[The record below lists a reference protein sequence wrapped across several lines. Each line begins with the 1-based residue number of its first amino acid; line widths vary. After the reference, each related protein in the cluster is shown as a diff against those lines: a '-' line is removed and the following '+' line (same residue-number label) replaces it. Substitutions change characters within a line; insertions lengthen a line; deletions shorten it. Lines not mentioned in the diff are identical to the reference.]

1 MINRSQIYLLETLF
15 NSNNNTLTRFF
26 LMMMRYFSA
35 EYIIPVSSYPI
46 KNGVIAIDDD
56 GGICGVYDVLSAPK
70 DVEIEVLDGVLIP
83 GFINTHCH
91 LELSHMQ
98 GVIAKETGLVKFIG
112 QVINNRIPTNADQV
126 NDAMLLADE
135 MMFRNGIQAV
145 GDHVNSA
152 VSASIKLES
161 KIKYHTFVEIIGF
174 KDEEAL
180 AKIDNAKEIEF
191 YFDSQ
196 HSSITPHASYS
207 CSKAIFKYLKKST
220 TDNNIISIHNQ
231 ESEEENK
238 FFRYKTGD
246 FIDFYDRMGLNL
258 DFFKAQARN
267 SIQSYLSYLPLNNK
281 CILVHNTFTSL
292 KDLDFINRM
301 GRDVVMC
308 LCPKA
313 NLYIEGTLPKINI
326 LSEHLDNIA
335 IGTDSLASNDTLSI
349 LDELKVIHAHFKDLD
364 FLTTIKWATLNGAK
378 ALGLDAQLG
387 SLEVGKKPGLV
398 LLKGMTMLKI
408 NENVEVERIV

>member
-1 MINRSQIYLLETLF
+1 
-15 NSNNNTLTRFF
+15 
-26 LMMMRYFSA
+26 MMRYFSA

-56 GGICGVYDVLSAPK
+56 GSICGVYDVLSAPK

-91 LELSHMQ
+91 LELSHMK
-98 GVIAKETGLVKFIG
+98 GLIAKETGLVNFIG
-112 QVINNRIPTNADQV
+112 EVLNNRTPTNPDDVNQAMFAADT
-126 NDAMLLADE
+126 L
-135 MMFRNGIQAV
+135 MFNNGIQAV

-152 VSASIKLES
+152 VSATIKSES

-174 KDEEAL
+174 KDEDAV

-196 HSSITPHASYS
+196 HSSITPHAPYS

-335 IGTDSLASNDTLSI
+335 IGTDSFASNDTLSI
-349 LDELKVIHAHFKDLD
+349 LDELKVIHAQFKDLD
-364 FLTTIKWATLNGAK
+364 FITTIKWATLNGAK
-378 ALGLDAQLG
+378 ALGLDAELG